1 MIARR
6 TTPAHARRDAGFT
19 LVEVVV
25 ALALTGLCVA
35 MFPGMLR
42 LGTRAWEAQGELER
56 AGDAGLALH
65 AVEQKLAAALPLSD
79 QDPETRR
86 QRFGFSGDQRRL
98 AFIAAS
104 DNGPA
109 GAGVYRWHLEPA
121 SAADTGLALR
131 IALYGA
137 GSSGGASE
145 KRTLLR
151 DATPVRFRYHGSQP
165 LGDDPA
171 QWHDAWTRSD
181 ALPGLVE
188 ITIDSAGPQRAP
200 RRLLV
205 ALRVGSRR

>member
-1 MIARR
+1 MIAPR
-6 TTPAHARRDAGFT
+6 TRSSHTRGDAGFT
-19 LVEVVV
+19 LVEVLV

-56 AGDAGLALH
+56 AGDAGLALL

-79 QDPETRR
+79 LDPETRR

-98 AFIAAS
+98 AFVAAS
-104 DNGPA
+104 DNGPS

-121 SAADTGLALR
+121 SIQDTGLMLRVALF
-131 IALYGA
+131 GA
-137 GSSGGASE
+137 GSSAAAE
-145 KRTLLR
+145 TRLLVR

-165 LGDDPA
+165 LGDEPA
-171 QWHDAWTRSD
+171 QWHDAWTRVD
-181 ALPGLVE
+181 GLPGLVE